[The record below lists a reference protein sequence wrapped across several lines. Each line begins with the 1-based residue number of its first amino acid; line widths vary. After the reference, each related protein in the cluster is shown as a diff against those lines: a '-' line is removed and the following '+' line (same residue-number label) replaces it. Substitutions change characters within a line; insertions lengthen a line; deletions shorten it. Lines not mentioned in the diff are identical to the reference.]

1 MYAEPL
7 ARKSPPPV
15 SAPLLWRIM
24 AYWPWLLVMAAWGLV
39 WLIAWTHQS
48 YLLSHDYLLVESGLP
63 WPAALLLFLAGWQIM
78 VAAMMLPSSLPL
90 MPWLLSSSRGQ
101 CASPRRALLFLAGYA
116 AIWTAFAVVAFLGD
130 TLIHLLVAEWLWFA
144 QHVWLIGAVT
154 LALAGCFQCSQLKAS
169 ALCRCRTAGQ
179 DGQCAS
185 DYRERGWRLGARH
198 GRACLGSC
206 WALMLVMFGIGSG
219 GVLWM
224 AGLAAVMLVEKAV
237 PGGRWL
243 SPLVGSLL
251 LLLAVVW
258 ITQPGERVLI
268 AGL

>member
-1 MYAEPL
+1 MHAESL
-7 ARKSPPPV
+7 ARESTPPA

-39 WLIAWTHQS
+39 WLITWTHQQ

-78 VAAMMLPSSLPL
+78 VPSSLPL
-90 MPWLLSSSRGQ
+90 LPRLLSNSRGQ
-101 CASPRRALLFLAGYA
+101 PASPRRALSFLGGYA

-130 TLIHLLVAEWLWFA
+130 TLIHLLVADWLWFA
-144 QHVWLIGAVT
+144 QHARLVGAV
-154 LALAGCFQCSQLKAS
+154 ALVIAGCFQCSSLKTS

-179 DGQCAS
+179 DGRCAS
-185 DYRERGWRLGARH
+185 DYREQGCRLGARH

-243 SPLVGSLL
+243 SPLVGGLL
-251 LLLAVVW
+251 LLLAIVW
-258 ITQPGERVLI
+258 IMQPGERVLI
-268 AGL
+268 VGL